1 MEKPRAAPEQSAS
14 ARTRELIEPYSELSL
29 RAATARAGLRSLK
42 QQMASQGLGLRSDIV
57 EAEARMDFR
66 LAEAKRAIAAGDV
79 ESANRNLGMARYA
92 VASIEKFL
100 GH

>member
-1 MEKPRAAPEQSAS
+1 M
-14 ARTRELIEPYSELSL
+14 
-29 RAATARAGLRSLK
+29 K

-66 LAEAKRAIAAGDV
+66 LAEAKRAIAAGDA
-79 ESANRNLGMARYA
+79 EGANRNLGMARYA
-92 VASIEKFL
+92 VESIEKFL